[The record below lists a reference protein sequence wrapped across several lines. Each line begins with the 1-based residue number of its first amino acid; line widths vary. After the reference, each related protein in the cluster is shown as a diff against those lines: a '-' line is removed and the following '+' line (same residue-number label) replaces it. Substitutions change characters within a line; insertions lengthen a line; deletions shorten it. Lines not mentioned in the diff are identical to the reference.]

1 MHNLNVIIKYTL
13 ALLILFA
20 TYTTTFAEKLL
31 RINEFCTS
39 NKSILTA
46 ANGNTEDW
54 IELRNLTDQDINLA
68 GWCLTDTPQQLTK
81 FQFPKTGNIPIKAN
95 GFFLIYASGSDI
107 PL

>member
-46 ANGNTEDW
+46 ANGNT
-54 IELRNLTDQDINLA
+54 
-68 GWCLTDTPQQLTK
+68 
-81 FQFPKTGNIPIKAN
+81 
-95 GFFLIYASGSDI
+95 
-107 PL
+107 